1 MKAEFLS
8 FWLISLRDGS
18 VEMMYSKERNKSTRT
33 VSLEA
38 KREVSSISLNI
49 LEYVTVYYTRNKKK
63 NIQRRKSFRILR
75 KCKILIDNIL
85 QILLSF
91 TKLIFR

>member
-18 VEMMYSKERNKSTRT
+18 VEMMYSKEGNKSTRT

-38 KREVSSISLNI
+38 KKEVSSISLNI
-49 LEYVTVYYTRNKKK
+49 LEYVCIIHEIKKK
-63 NIQRRKSFRILR
+63 HATSKKFQNSEKM
-75 KCKILIDNIL
+75 
-85 QILLSF
+85 
-91 TKLIFR
+91 

>member
-63 NIQRRKSFRILR
+63 TYNVEKVSEFWENVRYWLTTFYKYF
-75 KCKILIDNIL
+75 C
-85 QILLSF
+85 LS
-91 TKLIFR
+91 LN